1 MSIIRTMAERWKTG
15 FVPKIVVFCGYAAFF
30 SCLFL
35 IINGLA
41 PNIEMAV
48 SGGRILHII
57 RPRMVFC
64 FSLLLT
70 FILNP
75 KRIPRNI
82 FIPWA
87 AFCVYLI
94 FELLYFRAKGLDAHL
109 IASAFNSYYLLILM
123 FPFFSSLTG
132 VVHFRKMLAIL
143 RVIFVVLA
151 AIGLAQLLLNAPVLP
166 VGSCDGVFTV
176 SSWEFYRGIRMFSLF
191 SAPMGFVLYSVFLL
205 VISLPG
211 PKARSVS
218 CCDHTKLILNIL
230 TAAAA
235 AILVYAG
242 YLRSG
247 YVFLFFAIT
256 TFLVY
261 YCVYPGRR
269 LFRYLPIAYLAA
281 GILFVAGLSAR
292 VPDALLINT
301 AKNIYLTA
309 YGGGKIRAAA
319 VSGTKQPGCDNFKFF
334 NLPDVHKNL
343 TPAAAPIS
351 APVSIPAPPSPLS
364 VREIVHD
371 KLGNSDSF
379 ASRLAQWSFCWDMLT
394 SGARTFLFGTGYSQ
408 GNTGMLLLFPI
419 DNAYMAVAINTGLIG
434 LCIYFWYWWNV
445 WTVLYNDVVRNRPF
459 ALPLAAM
466 FCAAIVACFFDFIF
480 STVVL
485 YLAIAYFVEQPE
497 DARLNC

>member
-1 MSIIRTMAERWKTG
+1 
-15 FVPKIVVFCGYAAFF
+15 
-30 SCLFL
+30 
-35 IINGLA
+35 
-41 PNIEMAV
+41 
-48 SGGRILHII
+48 
-57 RPRMVFC
+57 
-64 FSLLLT
+64 
-70 FILNP
+70 
-75 KRIPRNI
+75 
-82 FIPWA
+82 
-87 AFCVYLI
+87 
-94 FELLYFRAKGLDAHL
+94 
-109 IASAFNSYYLLILM
+109 
-123 FPFFSSLTG
+123 
-132 VVHFRKMLAIL
+132 
-143 RVIFVVLA
+143 
-151 AIGLAQLLLNAPVLP
+151 
-166 VGSCDGVFTV
+166 
-176 SSWEFYRGIRMFSLF
+176 MFSLF

-364 VREIVHD
+364 HRPQILRIRTVFTNVITPGWCADQAHRCQVSAHSKGSTADIAGYRI
-371 KLGNSDSF
+371 LG
-379 ASRLAQWSFCWDMLT
+379 AS
-394 SGARTFLFGTGYSQ
+394 G
-408 GNTGMLLLFPI
+408 
-419 DNAYMAVAINTGLIG
+419 
-434 LCIYFWYWWNV
+434 
-445 WTVLYNDVVRNRPF
+445 RP
-459 ALPLAAM
+459 
-466 FCAAIVACFFDFIF
+466 
-480 STVVL
+480 
-485 YLAIAYFVEQPE
+485 EQ
-497 DARLNC
+497 